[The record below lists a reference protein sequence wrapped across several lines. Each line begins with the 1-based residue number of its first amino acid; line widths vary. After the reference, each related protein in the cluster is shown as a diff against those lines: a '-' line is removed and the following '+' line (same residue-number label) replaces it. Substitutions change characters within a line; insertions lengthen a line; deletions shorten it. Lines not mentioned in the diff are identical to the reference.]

1 MADTPQEFN
10 SSPLK
15 SYFPKRR
22 GSSSEASFFRVNMQ
36 NFSGVTTTSTTLNGE
51 FPPISLSLNVFFF
64 PNAPHP
70 TLCPPRN
77 KKCESD
83 VRSCRVCKT
92 SVGWMASSVGGAR
105 KHNRWGVL
113 LGKYITYIY
122 IDTWAFWK
130 DMGHGLGFTVFF
142 VGTWHYRDTPW
153 RFVFQLISLENRVLK
168 GMKFNLDTMCF
179 MFCLKA
185 SKPSLQQTLR
195 VEHFTR
201 CLQSH
206 SKYIITS
213 NAWNEVCLLFG

>member
-113 LGKYITYIY
+113 LGKYITHIYIY
-122 IDTWAFWK
+122 RY
-130 DMGHGLGFTVFF
+130 MGFLERH
-142 VGTWHYRDTPW
+142 GTWVRIH
-153 RFVFQLISLENRVLK
+153 RFFLLELDIIETLH
-168 GMKFNLDTMCF
+168 GDSFFN
-179 MFCLKA
+179 
-185 SKPSLQQTLR
+185 SSPLR
-195 VEHFTR
+195 IE
-201 CLQSH
+201 S
-206 SKYIITS
+206 
-213 NAWNEVCLLFG
+213 